1 QGHQA
6 HPVPGATRRRRA
18 GGGVQE
24 ARGRLRGGQ
33 DTAGAGAGMNKLPP
47 QPLLDLAD
55 LERQIVARDRE
66 MDNPFSK
73 DLQVMAIWNARRS
86 RGERLARTAAP
97 HKILDPKAGPLIAVR
112 LNILTRKTLGG
123 LQTDLSGRVLG
134 RDTPHRPVPGLF
146 AAGEV
151 AGFGGGGMHGYRS
164 LEGSFLGGCLFSG
177 RQAGRAVARETSA
190 LSVSRTGAAAARRW
204 CRRRSSSP
212 PPCHRPWRRSAP
224 PR

>member
-1 QGHQA
+1 
-6 HPVPGATRRRRA
+6 
-18 GGGVQE
+18 
-24 ARGRLRGGQ
+24 
-33 DTAGAGAGMNKLPP
+33 
-47 QPLLDLAD
+47 
-55 LERQIVARDRE
+55 

-134 RDTPHRPVPGLF
+134 QDAPPRPVPGLF

-177 RQAGRAVARETSA
+177 RQAGRAVARATGGLA
-190 LSVSRTGAAAARRW
+190 VSRTGAGTARRW
-204 CRRRSSSP
+204 CLRRPASP
-212 PPCHRPWRRSAP
+212 PPCPAPGLRAAP